1 MSQQMMLLSKRLK
14 SLLELDAT
22 IFISD
27 LHLSAHDEA
36 LQNLFFQFLQ
46 GPALTAQ
53 KIYILGDLFDV
64 WVGNDLQTGFHDK
77 VAAAFKS
84 LADKGIKLY
93 FMAGNRDFLLQGDF
107 LKKARIQKLS
117 DPSTILLHG
126 KPFLLMHGDKLC
138 SQDIAYQRYRKFAQH
153 PITKSLFLLLPKKTR
168 ANIANKLRAKSQQ
181 YQQKQQLDILDVC
194 PQTVIDVMAEHNVMY
209 LLHGHVHRPKFHTLA
224 LFNQKA
230 LRFVLGDWHHK
241 ASFIISTPTKI
252 TLATYSHNNDIETV
266 DSYAFEEV
274 RSLSA
279 DAGILLSLTDE

>member
-1 MSQQMMLLSKRLK
+1 MYQLMTLLSKRLK
-14 SLLELDAT
+14 SLLESNAT

-53 KIYILGDLFDV
+53 NIYILGDLFDV
-64 WVGNDLQTGFHDK
+64 WVGNDLQTTFHDK
-77 VAAAFKS
+77 IACAFKA

-107 LKKARIQKLS
+107 LKKAQIQKLP
-117 DPSTILLHG
+117 DPCMIQLHG
-126 KPFLLMHGDKLC
+126 KPFLLTHGDKLC

-153 PITKSLFLLLPKKTR
+153 PITKALFLLLPKKTR

-181 YQQKQQLDILDVC
+181 YQQKQKLDILDVC
-194 PQTVIDVMAEHNVMY
+194 PQTVMDVMTEHNVKY
-209 LLHGHVHRPKFHTLA
+209 LLHGHVHRPKFHTLEIC
-224 LFNQKA
+224 NQNL

-252 TLATYSHNNDIETV
+252 TLATYSHNKDIETV
-266 DSYAFEEV
+266 DSYAFEDA

-279 DAGILLSLTDE
+279 